1 MTYKMKPFVFIYL
14 FLVCMAPLIAQQD
27 PEAEPY
33 LQKVALQFSKD
44 ECYEIHMDYIRYDE
58 PRDQSIEGE
67 GIIQM
72 KGDMYRIFM
81 DEFII
86 YFDGEKQYSQ
96 NTDNEEV
103 YVSIPDP
110 DNRELL
116 YTAPINILRSYKQDF
131 KYQFKGIRSF
141 MGKDRY
147 EIQLYPKEPGGP
159 YALLRIFLDTGT
171 QKLVAMQLRHKE
183 GLLYTMMI
191 TDVKKGLTLTDED
204 FRFNPA
210 EYPDTEV
217 IEIVE

>member
-1 MTYKMKPFVFIYL
+1 MKRFQIIYL
-14 FLVCMAPLIAQQD
+14 LLICLTPAFAQQD

-58 PRDQSIEGE
+58 PRDQKIEGE

-72 KGDMYRIFM
+72 KGDKYRIFM

-110 DNRELL
+110 DNKELL

-131 KYQFKGIRSF
+131 KYQFKGVRNF
-141 MGKDRY
+141 MGKDRI
-147 EIQLYPKEPGGP
+147 EIQLYPKELGGP
-159 YALLRIFLDTGT
+159 YALLRLFLDTDT
-171 QKLVAMQLRHKE
+171 KELVAMQLRHKE

-191 TDVKKGLTLTDED
+191 TDVKKGLKLTDED